1 LTFGQQPT
9 SQRVNSV
16 DYLFIHQNFPGQYVH
31 IARHLAETGHR
42 VLFITQQRAGEIGGV
57 RKITY
62 APARAHPAMH
72 PYLSE
77 FNVSVTNGLSV
88 ARCCEALK
96 REGFAPDLVIGHN
109 GWGEILYV
117 KDVWPKIPLLG
128 YFEFFYRSAG
138 SDLDFDPEFPTG
150 PEDPMRIRTRNA
162 INLLGLDAAD
172 WGQTPTEWQRTQYPR
187 RYWKRISIFHGG
199 IDTDLVSPE
208 RTARVLLEGG
218 RSFSCSD
225 EVITYSARNLEP
237 YRGFHILMRALPEV
251 LRRRPDAH
259 VLVVG
264 GNGVSYGRSPPGTR
278 TWREKLLLELD
289 GQLDLRRVHF
299 LGRLAYR
306 QYIAIL
312 QVSTVHVYLTY
323 PFVLSWS
330 LIEAMSAG
338 CVVIGSRT
346 PPVEEVIVDG
356 ENGRLVDFFD
366 IASLSDTIARACA
379 ERARNAG
386 LRQSARTTV
395 LTRYDLKRV
404 CLPRYL
410 TLFRKLTRTSHS
422 RLPAT
427 DRSSSILS
435 FDRQLSVRDERKR
448 TGLLSRE
455 NLVLSSHY

>member
-1 LTFGQQPT
+1 
-9 SQRVNSV
+9 VN
-16 DYLFIHQNFPGQYVH
+16 YLFIHQNFPGQYVH
-31 IARHLAETGHR
+31 VARHLAEAGHR
-42 VLFITQQRAGEIGGV
+42 VLFITQQSSGKIDGV
-57 RKITY
+57 RKIIY
-62 APARAHPAMH
+62 APTRAHPAMH

-77 FNVSVTNGLSV
+77 FNASVTNGLSV
-88 ARCCEALK
+88 AGCCEALK
-96 REGFAPDLVIGHN
+96 REGFTPDLVVGHN

-162 INLLGLDAAD
+162 INLLGLHAAD
-172 WGQTPTEWQRTQYPR
+172 WGQTPTQWQRAQYPR
-187 RYWKRISIFHGG
+187 RYWNRISIAHEG
-199 IDTDLVSPE
+199 IDTDLVRPE
-208 RTARVLLEGG
+208 RTARVFLEGR

-237 YRGFHILMRALPEV
+237 YRGFHILMRSLPEV
-251 LRRRPDAH
+251 LRQRSDAH
-259 VLVVG
+259 VLIVG
-264 GNGVSYGRSPPGTR
+264 GNGVSYGRLPSGTK

-299 LGRLAYR
+299 LGKLAYR

-356 ENGRLVDFFD
+356 ENGWLVDFFD
-366 IASLSDTIARACA
+366 IARLSDTIARACA
-379 ERARNAG
+379 ERGQNEG
-386 LRQSARTTV
+386 LRESARTTV
-395 LTRYDLKRV
+395 RTRYDLKRI
-404 CLPRYL
+404 CLPRHL
-410 TLFRKLTRTSHS
+410 TLFRKLTRTARA

-435 FDRQLSVRDERKR
+435 FDGQSSVRNERKR
-448 TGLLSRE
+448 TGLLSRD
-455 NLVLSSHY
+455 NVVLSGHY